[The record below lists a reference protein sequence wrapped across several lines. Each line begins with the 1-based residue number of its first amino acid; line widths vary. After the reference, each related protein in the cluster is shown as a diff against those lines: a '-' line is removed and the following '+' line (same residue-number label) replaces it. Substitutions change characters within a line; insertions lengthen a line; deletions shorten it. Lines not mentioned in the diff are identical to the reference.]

1 MTDKELDE
9 AIRKTEFDPP
19 DISDYE
25 KAGDFFTAESEYRAA
40 YFVIRKAARELSQLR
55 DGTHPDMVMVPRDTV
70 MNVFK
75 ACWSHVDGRNYFTE
89 LKPRKTLD
97 ILKRIDGKETW
108 HEGDWLT
115 GLGEKLS
122 KLADSVLAAAP
133 KGNAK

>member
-1 MTDKELDE
+1 MTNEELKAAIEHTAKKCGVPYDKE
-9 AIRKTEFDPP
+9 ATI
-19 DISDYE
+19 
-25 KAGDFFTAESEYRAA
+25 
-40 YFVIRKAARELSQLR
+40 VIEAARELSQLR